1 MKRFVVAFIGSV
13 VSVALWTA
21 FAGSV
26 ARAEETL
33 PDCLLAGETKVIWQV
48 DPVRGRR
55 VPKKVVGDGDISG
68 WDRCI
73 GSHVFPDGTR
83 YSGVWREGKPYAPQ
97 LTSSQGSDSDNSTF
111 VTNENT
117 QRLLAERKEQERLVA
132 ERQEAERLAA
142 QRKEQERLVAER
154 QEAER
159 LAAQRKE
166 QERLVAE
173 RREAERLAAQRK
185 EQERLVAERR
195 EAERLAA
202 QRKEQE
208 RLVAERREAE
218 RLAAQRKEQERLV
231 AERREAERLAAQ
243 RKEQERL
250 VAERREAERLAA
262 QRKEQERLV
271 AERREAERLAA
282 QRKEQERLVA
292 ERREAERL
300 AAQQKEQERLL
311 AERRKRESPS
321 VAANS
326 SLTVLAQNSERE
338 SAVSGATGNQSIKR
352 SALVIGNSAYAQVPK
367 LKNAQTDAQAI
378 AKTLRKVG
386 FEVIL
391 RLDQDDRGLRQAVRD
406 WVRGLP
412 GGSEAVFY
420 FAGHGVQL
428 GAANYLLPVNITAD
442 DEEQVKDDGLP
453 LQRVL
458 DDLTEQRVRISL
470 AIIDAC
476 RDNPFPRRLSG
487 RSIGATRGLAPTT
500 AATGQMILFSAG
512 AGQSALDNLGP
523 QDKNP
528 NGLFT
533 RILLKQIETPGVPV
547 DQVLKR
553 TRVEVVALA
562 NQIGHEQVPALYD
575 QTVGDY
581 FLIP

>member
-154 QEAER
+154 Q
-159 LAAQRKE
+159 
-166 QERLVAE
+166 
-173 RREAERLAAQRK
+173 
-185 EQERLVAERR
+185 
-195 EAERLAA
+195 
-202 QRKEQE
+202 
-208 RLVAERREAE
+208 EAE

>member
-154 QEAER
+154 Q
-159 LAAQRKE
+159 
-166 QERLVAE
+166 
-173 RREAERLAAQRK
+173 
-185 EQERLVAERR
+185 

>member
-154 QEAER
+154 Q
-159 LAAQRKE
+159 
-166 QERLVAE
+166 
-173 RREAERLAAQRK
+173 
-185 EQERLVAERR
+185 
-195 EAERLAA
+195 
-202 QRKEQE
+202 
-208 RLVAERREAE
+208 
-218 RLAAQRKEQERLV
+218 
-231 AERREAERLAAQ
+231 
-243 RKEQERL
+243 
-250 VAERREAERLAA
+250 EAERLAA

>member
-154 QEAER
+154 Q
-159 LAAQRKE
+159 
-166 QERLVAE
+166 
-173 RREAERLAAQRK
+173 
-185 EQERLVAERR
+185 
-195 EAERLAA
+195 
-202 QRKEQE
+202 
-208 RLVAERREAE
+208 
-218 RLAAQRKEQERLV
+218 
-231 AERREAERLAAQ
+231 EAERLAAQ